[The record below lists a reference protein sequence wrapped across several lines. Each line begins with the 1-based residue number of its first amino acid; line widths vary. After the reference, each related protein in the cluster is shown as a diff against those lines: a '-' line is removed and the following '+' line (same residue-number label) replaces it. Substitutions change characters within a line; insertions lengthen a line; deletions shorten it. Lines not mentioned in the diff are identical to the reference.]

1 MMRNNK
7 LRNTGSGR
15 LVVIGMALA
24 IGVLVTILSV
34 SLIADDAATHGVC
47 EFSVV
52 GRALLEGADD
62 HSSIGVEAW
71 LGGSSAN
78 TVATCQVDGNGDYT
92 LGPIP
97 CLEEA
102 DSGYVIVGI
111 YDGYTRDSQWLR
123 KPNGTSPA
131 QVDLPDLVL
140 HIQKQV
146 SFNWVH
152 QPNGT
157 TTFDSGLQQGTTTL
171 LSSVEGDSD
180 HCGFIFATE
189 TVTRPTADV
198 YFSDGKRYPYGFWAN
213 NGIGGVI
220 DMGPIALESVTD
232 MTKSPPSWAFF
243 SKASWRVLKMSAISP
258 EIKVLIGP
266 GFTSRPCR
274 RNMTSAL
281 SIAGDRDSC
290 LSGYR
295 LT

>member
-1 MMRNNK
+1 M
-7 LRNTGSGR
+7 
-15 LVVIGMALA
+15 IGMALA
-24 IGVLVTILSV
+24 IGALVTFLSV

-52 GRALLEGADD
+52 GRALLEGVED
-62 HSSIGVEAW
+62 HSSIRVEAW

-102 DSGYVIVGI
+102 DSGYAIVGI
-111 YDGYTRDSQWLR
+111 HDGYATDSQWLR

-146 SFNWVH
+146 SFDWVY

-157 TTFDSGLQQGTTTL
+157 TTFDSGLQQGTTTV

-198 YFSDGKRYPYGFWAN
+198 YFGDGKRYPYGFWAN

-220 DMGPIALESVTD
+220 DMGPIALESVTEAPETGYRD
-232 MTKSPPSWAFF
+232 QRTPVMVGHTYCVYTKDGSSYA
-243 SKASWRVLKMSAISP
+243 KLHV
-258 EIKVLIGP
+258 
-266 GFTSRPCR
+266 TS
-274 RNMTSAL
+274 MGEAAL
-281 SIAGDRDSC
+281 LIAGVVTFPDPGLEAAIREATGKPTGDIHDTDVIG
-290 LSGYR
+290 LM
-295 LT
+295 